1 VTGQHV
7 GAPRL
12 TEAQFRALYE
22 RLRAIPG
29 WGPRDRRGAL
39 NYLTPDL
46 VAAACRDVRLGRA
59 VSMAAE
65 LADVAAPDNPDP
77 VTHELGTAGPGGGG
91 AIGSGSADTGG
102 AGGEAGAA
110 GPGGGSRAGLAFA
123 IDRFAMNVH
132 GDANSHLDA
141 LCHVIYDGRLYNDV
155 NPAIAAADGARPESV
170 EVARDGIV
178 GRGVLLDIP
187 RLRGLPWLEPGDHV
201 TAADLAGA
209 EAAQGVRVGRG
220 DLLFIRVGHRRRRA
234 ELGAWDAAARRAGLH
249 PTALEFVAEREVAV
263 LGSDSNNDTAPSA
276 ADGVEF
282 PVHVLAVNALGVHL
296 LDYLQFEDL
305 VPLCETLGRWSFL
318 CVIAPL
324 RLTGG
329 TGSPVN
335 PIAVA

>member
-1 VTGQHV
+1 VTDQHV

-22 RLRAIPG
+22 RLRARPG

-65 LADVAAPDNPDP
+65 LADVAAPDNPEP
-77 VTHELGTAGPGGGG
+77 VTHELGTAGP
-91 AIGSGSADTGG
+91 D
-102 AGGEAGAA
+102 
-110 GPGGGSRAGLAFA
+110 GGGSIGDDSAGVAAGTAGPDGAARAGLAFA

-155 NPAIAAADGARPESV
+155 NPAIAAEDGTRPESV
-170 EVARDGIV
+170 EVVRDGIV

-201 TAADLAGA
+201 TAADLVGA

-220 DLLFIRVGHRRRRA
+220 DLLFVRVGHRRRRA

-318 CVIAPL
+318 CMIAPL